1 MKSRPAVDVARGG
14 STTERAEIKT
24 DWVKSVR
31 PLMRD
36 EKVGTFIV
44 RTRAERDQ
52 YREEECCQSGE
63 REQTGAMHRS
73 RRGFEVTGDDDRGW
87 NGYKCLQ
94 RITGPLPSHHV
105 APQKLR
111 AVQ

>member
-36 EKVGTFIV
+36 EKVGTFDLGHNSL
-44 RTRAERDQ
+44 A
-52 YREEECCQSGE
+52 
-63 REQTGAMHRS
+63 QTLKQDNS
-73 RRGFEVTGDDDRGW
+73 PPTT
-87 NGYKCLQ
+87 L
-94 RITGPLPSHHV
+94 LS
-105 APQKLR
+105 L
-111 AVQ
+111 